1 MCVRRLPAKKENKMA
16 QSPNGSKGSAKTTR
30 EIREW
35 AIGAGLDVS
44 PRGRIPAEIVEA
56 FEDAQA
62 KKVQATTASAKKVQA
77 KKVQAKKVQA
87 KNSATMKAAVTK
99 AAVNKV
105 AAKKAPA
112 AKTTRDIREWAIGA
126 GLDVSARGR
135 IPAEIVEAFEDA
147 QAKKVQAKKVQ
158 AKKVQAKKVQAK
170 KVQAKNSATVKAA
183 VTKAAVNKV
192 AAKKAPAAKTTR
204 DIREWAIGAGL
215 DVSARGRIPAE
226 IVEAFEGAQAK
237 KGQPK
242 KVQATRGPAKK
253 VAAGKPAAE
262 KIAAQKSVVKT
273 SAVKKVDTE
282 KPVVR
287 KAPAAKTTSDIREW
301 AIGAGLDVSSRGRIS
316 AEVERAFHDAQV
328 QKVQA
333 ETVRA
338 KKVVAGKP
346 AVKKV
351 AAKKVAAKKTAAKKT
366 AARTAPLN
374 SAAASKAPV
383 KRTTRDIREW
393 AIGEGLD
400 ISARG
405 RISAEIVD
413 AFHLAQAKAPAA

>member
-1 MCVRRLPAKKENKMA
+1 MA

-62 KKVQATTASAKKVQA
+62 KKVQATTAS
-77 KKVQAKKVQA
+77 
-87 KNSATMKAAVTK
+87 
-99 AAVNKV
+99 
-105 AAKKAPA
+105 
-112 AKTTRDIREWAIGA
+112 
-126 GLDVSARGR
+126 
-135 IPAEIVEAFEDA
+135 
-147 QAKKVQAKKVQ
+147 
-158 AKKVQAKKVQAK
+158 AKKVQAK

-226 IVEAFEGAQAK
+226 IVEAFEGTQAK

-287 KAPAAKTTSDIREW
+287 KAPAAKTTKDIREW

-351 AAKKVAAKKTAAKKT
+351 AAKKTAAKKTAAKKTAAKKT